1 MSQVT
6 LFEIVS
12 VCVALLALIIS
23 LLTLSEHRKLQ
34 KQSIELQKKTA
45 ELSDMQIEMFKKDA
59 FAQKRAELRLVLE
72 RGSQGNHFLRITN
85 HGPAH
90 ATNINLTAVS
100 GQFTEKLI
108 GHSDTRARL
117 PLTRIRPGETVSLH
131 ANVFME
137 FKGDACVRLT
147 WQDEIGEQSEDQQLR
162 F

>member
-1 MSQVT
+1 MT
-6 LFEIVS
+6 DFELIS
-12 VCVALLALIIS
+12 VYAALLALVIS
-23 LLTLSEHRKLQ
+23 LVTLNEHRKLQ

-45 ELSDMQIEMFKKDA
+45 ELSDMQIEMLKKDA
-59 FAQKRAELRLVLE
+59 FAQKHAELRLALE

-85 HGPAH
+85 HGPSH
-90 ATNINLTAVS
+90 ARNINLTAVS

-117 PLTRIRPGETVSLH
+117 PLTQIRADETISLH

-147 WQDEIGEQSEDQQLR
+147 WQDEIGEQSEDTKIRL
-162 F
+162 